1 MKKSYMNKNNL
12 ITEGFFEKLFRK
24 LGISDK
30 EKQKRIKADKKLK
43 TAVSN
48 LNQSNKVQKTK
59 KFSTLYVLQDKYEKI
74 DNKPS
79 TFKKFFEIFRT
90 L

>member
-1 MKKSYMNKNNL
+1 MNKNNL

-43 TAVSN
+43 SAASN
-48 LNQSNKVQKTK
+48 LNQSNKDV
-59 KFSTLYVLQDKYEKI
+59 EAW
-74 DNKPS
+74 
-79 TFKKFFEIFRT
+79 FKKQGVDLKLHNYSPSDF
-90 L
+90 LD

>member
-1 MKKSYMNKNNL
+1 MNKNNL

-43 TAVSN
+43 SAVSN
-48 LNQSNKVQKTK
+48 LNQSNKDV
-59 KFSTLYVLQDKYEKI
+59 EAW
-74 DNKPS
+74 
-79 TFKKFFEIFRT
+79 FKKQGIDLKLHNYSPSDF
-90 L
+90 LD

>member
-43 TAVSN
+43 SAVSN
-48 LNQSNKVQKTK
+48 LNQSNKDV
-59 KFSTLYVLQDKYEKI
+59 EAW
-74 DNKPS
+74 
-79 TFKKFFEIFRT
+79 FKKQGVDLKLHNYSPSDF
-90 L
+90 LD

>member
-43 TAVSN
+43 SAVSD
-48 LNQSNKVQKTK
+48 LNQSNKDV
-59 KFSTLYVLQDKYEKI
+59 EAW
-74 DNKPS
+74 
-79 TFKKFFEIFRT
+79 FKKQGIDLKLHNYSPSDF
-90 L
+90 LD

>member
-30 EKQKRIKADKKLK
+30 EKQKSIKADKKLK
-43 TAVSN
+43 NAVID
-48 LNQSNKVQKTK
+48 LNQSNKDV
-59 KFSTLYVLQDKYEKI
+59 EAW
-74 DNKPS
+74 
-79 TFKKFFEIFRT
+79 FKKQGIDLKLHNYSPSDF
-90 L
+90 LD

>member
-1 MKKSYMNKNNL
+1 MNKNNL

-43 TAVSN
+43 SAVSN
-48 LNQSNKVQKTK
+48 LNQSNKDV
-59 KFSTLYVLQDKYEKI
+59 EAW
-74 DNKPS
+74 
-79 TFKKFFEIFRT
+79 FKKQGVDLKLHNYSPSDF
-90 L
+90 LD

>member
-30 EKQKRIKADKKLK
+30 EKQKRIKSDKKLK
-43 TAVSN
+43 STVDN
-48 LNQSNKVQKTK
+48 LNQSNKDLKAW
-59 KFSTLYVLQDKYEKI
+59 
-74 DNKPS
+74 
-79 TFKKFFEIFRT
+79 FKKQGVDLKLHNYSPSDF
-90 L
+90 LD